1 MEARLEGA
9 EGSES
14 DADWMGGSEVVV
26 VVAEEK
32 EEEEGEKGM

>member
-14 DADWMGGSEVVV
+14 DADWMGGSEVVAV
-26 VVAEEK
+26 VVEM
-32 EEEEGEKGM
+32 EEGM